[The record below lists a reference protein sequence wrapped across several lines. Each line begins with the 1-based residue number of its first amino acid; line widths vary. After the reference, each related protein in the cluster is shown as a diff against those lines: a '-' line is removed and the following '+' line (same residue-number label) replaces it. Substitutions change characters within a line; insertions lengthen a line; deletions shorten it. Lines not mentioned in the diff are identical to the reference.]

1 MGDTAQGARPVMV
14 GRVKEKEAI
23 QSGLSKAIR
32 GHGSLI
38 MISGEAGIGKT
49 KMTEELGR
57 LAVLTGCDLSIGRC
71 LPNSP
76 APYLPFREALRGQ
89 MADDVFSSSP
99 TGDVMFYVKDVLC
112 RRAQERPAVVV
123 LEDLHWAD
131 SASIQVLHFLA
142 RNVGG
147 QRALLV
153 GTYRPEDISFEISDG
168 LFHPLLDSV
177 RCMRRESLCTEIQL
191 GELSETEIGELLER
205 LLGGRVHR
213 KVLEEVIKEGEG
225 NPLYTIEC
233 VHSLLSHGQLRSEN
247 GVWSFAGEMVSVPST
262 VKDLVTRRMDRLP
275 RTTRRVLEAASVIG
289 LNFEPKVLAPLMNMR
304 QMDLLEVL
312 EEADRS
318 HFMVKVGRDGSVSF
332 THENLQR
339 VIYESMSEARRNE
352 IHREV
357 ARILEAEPK
366 SLRLDGE
373 IALHHR
379 FSGERDKCVRYSLS
393 VGMEWLNRKAI
404 FEAVPNFRRVLELTE
419 NDEEFIVER
428 LQALEGMG
436 DCQVYLANYQ
446 DGLRDY
452 EEFMSLGGED
462 VRCARVLRKI
472 AECWSPT
479 RLGKGSS
486 VNCLKYLE
494 EAEECPRINAF
505 EEGEIAGVRANLSLW
520 KGEFPKAD
528 ELCTKAEECFRRAG
542 DRSREGQQL
551 CYHAWIHLSQGD
563 MPRALETL
571 EKARSMYGGGKD
583 IEQEL
588 EINRLLSE
596 VLYHQGRGREALLA
610 FDSVHHAASQIG
622 DRVSMCWS
630 HIFRTFVNMDLKEGA
645 EALKNAKLALDE
657 AMESDSAYMGCMAN
671 TVMALVALNR
681 NDLRSAM
688 DFSEKAWKVATN
700 FPGTVKTPV
709 KGVTLMVRGA
719 TLCQNGKVEEGNA
732 LFEDALRWLE
742 GGMGCM
748 IHLAYSLCYYGE
760 ALQRQGRSEQAL
772 DCYTRAH
779 SIFRV
784 LGNAPGEERCA
795 MVSGELRRIIEGE
808 ISLRESSNLY
818 AK

>member
-1 MGDTAQGARPVMV
+1 MGETALGARPVMV

-57 LAVLTGCDLSIGRC
+57 LAVLTGCDFAIGRC

-76 APYLPFREALRGQ
+76 APYLPFRDALRGQ
-89 MADDVFSSSP
+89 MADEVFSSSP
-99 TGDVMFYVKDVLC
+99 TSDVMFQVKDALC
-112 RRAQERPAVVV
+112 RRAQVRPAVVV

-142 RNVGG
+142 RNIGCH
-147 QRALLV
+147 RALLV
-153 GTYRPEDISFEISDG
+153 GTYRPEDISFEVAEG

-177 RCMRRESLCTEIQL
+177 RSMRRESLCTEIQL
-191 GELSETEIGELLER
+191 GELNESEIEELLDK
-205 LLGGRVHR
+205 LLGGRVHK
-213 KVLEEVIKEGEG
+213 KVLEEVMREGEG
-225 NPLYTIEC
+225 NPLYTIEF
-233 VHSLLSHGQLRSEN
+233 VHNLLSRGHLLSKN
-247 GVWSFAGEMVSVPST
+247 GVWSFAGDLVSMPST
-262 VKDLVTRRMDRLP
+262 VKDVVMRRVERLP
-275 RTTRRVLEAASVIG
+275 KTTRRVLEAASVIG
-289 LNFEPKVLAPLMNMR
+289 LSFEPKVLATLMDMR

-312 EEADRS
+312 EEAERS
-318 HFMVKVGRDGSVSF
+318 HSMVRVGDGKVSF
-332 THENLQR
+332 AHENLQR

-379 FSGERDKCVRYSLS
+379 YSGEKGKCVRYSLS
-393 VGMEWLNRKAI
+393 AGTEWLDRKAI

-419 NDEEFIVER
+419 GDEEHLVER

-436 DCQVYLANYQ
+436 DCQVSLANYKE
-446 DGLRDY
+446 GLGDY
-452 EEFMSLGGED
+452 EEFMRLGGED

-486 VNCLKYLE
+486 ANCLRYLE
-494 EAEECPRINAF
+494 EAEACPRINAF
-505 EEGEIAGVRANLSLW
+505 EEGEIAGVRTNLSLW
-520 KGEFPKAD
+520 TGDFPKAD
-528 ELCTKAEECFRRAG
+528 ELCTRSEECFRRAG

-571 EKARSMYGGGKD
+571 ERARAMYCGGKD

-630 HIFRTFVNMDLKEGA
+630 HIFRTFVNLDLKEGG

-657 AMESDSAYMGCMAN
+657 AMESDSAYMGCMAD

-681 NDLRSAM
+681 NDVRSALE
-688 DFSEKAWKVATN
+688 FSEKAWKVASN
-700 FPGTVKTPV
+700 FPSTVKTPV
-709 KGVTLMVRGA
+709 KGVTLMVHGA
-719 TLCQNGKVEEGNA
+719 ALCLNGSAEEGNA
-732 LFEDALRWLE
+732 LFEDALRWLD

-748 IHLAYSLCYYGE
+748 IHLAYSLCHYGE
-760 ALQRQGRSEQAL
+760 ALQRQGRYEYAL
-772 DCYTRAH
+772 DCYTRAQ
-779 SIFRV
+779 SIFKV
-784 LGNAPGEERCA
+784 LGNVPGEERCVK
-795 MVSGELRRIIEGE
+795 VSGELRRMIEGE
-808 ISLRESSNLY
+808 ISLRESSKLY

>member
-1 MGDTAQGARPVMV
+1 MGENAREAHPIIV
-14 GRVKEKEAI
+14 GRIRELETLQSCLSQVI
-23 QSGLSKAIR
+23 QGKGR
-32 GHGSLI
+32 TV

-49 KMTEELGR
+49 KLTEELGR
-57 LAVLTGCDLSIGRC
+57 LARMTNCRFLVGRC
-71 LPNSP
+71 LPHAT
-76 APYLPFREALRGQ
+76 APYLPFRDALQGL
-89 MADDVFSSSP
+89 ATKDPLVEGTP
-99 TGDVMFYVKDVLC
+99 GDALFAIREELGKGSQTQPLIL
-112 RRAQERPAVVV
+112 V

-131 SASIQVLHFLA
+131 TATVQVIHFLS
-142 RNVGG
+142 RNISCMRVMI
-147 QRALLV
+147 V
-153 GTYRPEDISFEISDG
+153 GTYRPEDISFEVAEG
-168 LFHPLLDSV
+168 LYHPLFDSL
-177 RCMRRESLCTEIQL
+177 RSMRRESLFTEIPL
-191 GELSETEIGELLER
+191 AELSAGDIDELLNKI
-205 LLGGRVHR
+205 LGGRVHR
-213 KVLEEVIKEGEG
+213 KVLEEVMREGEG
-225 NPLYTIEC
+225 NPLFTIEC
-233 VHSLLSHGQLRSEN
+233 VHNLLTHGQIRSEA
-247 GVWSFAGEMVSVPST
+247 GVWSFAGELVSVPST
-262 VKDLVTRRMDRLP
+262 VKDVVMRRVERLP

-289 LNFEPKVLAPLMNMR
+289 LSFEPKVLASLMNMR

-318 HFMVKVGRDGSVSF
+318 HAMVKVGDGRVTF
-332 THENLQR
+332 AHENLQR
-339 VIYESMSEARRNE
+339 VIYDSMTEARRNE

-373 IALHHR
+373 IALHHQY
-379 FSGERDKCVRYSLS
+379 SGERDKCVRYSLS
-393 VGMEWLNRKAI
+393 VGMEWLDRRAVY
-404 FEAVPNFRRVLELTE
+404 EAVPNFRRVLELTDG
-419 NDEEFIVER
+419 DEEFVVER

-436 DCQVYLANYQ
+436 DCQVFLANFQ
-446 DGLRDY
+446 EGLKDY
-452 EEFMSLGGED
+452 EDFMRLGGED

-486 VNCLKYLE
+486 VNCLKYLA
-494 EAEECPRINAF
+494 EAEACPRINAF
-505 EEGEIAGVRANLSLW
+505 EEGEIFGVRTNLSLW
-520 KGEFPKAD
+520 TGDFPKAD
-528 ELCTKAEECFRRAG
+528 ELCSRSEECFRRAG

-563 MPRALETL
+563 MTRALETL
-571 EKARSMYGGGKD
+571 DRAREMYVGGKD

-588 EINRLLSE
+588 ELNRLLSE

-630 HIFRTFVNMDLKEGA
+630 HIFRTFVNLDLKESA
-645 EALKNAKLALDE
+645 DALKNAKLALDE
-657 AMESDSAYMGCMAN
+657 AMESDSAYMGCMAD

-681 NDLRSAM
+681 KDLRSALE
-688 DFSEKAWKVATN
+688 FSEKAWKVASK

-719 TLCQNGKVEEGNA
+719 ALCQNGNAEEGNG
-732 LFEDALRWLE
+732 LFEDALRWLD

-760 ALQRQGRSEQAL
+760 ALQRQGRSEYAL
-772 DCYTRAH
+772 DCYTRAR
-779 SIFRV
+779 SIFKV

-795 MVSGELRRIIEGE
+795 MVIGDLRRIIEGE

>member
-1 MGDTAQGARPVMV
+1 MV

-23 QSGLSKAIR
+23 QAGLSKAIR
-32 GHGSLI
+32 GHGGLI
-38 MISGEAGIGKT
+38 LISGEAGIGKT

-57 LAVLTGCDLSIGRC
+57 LATLTGCDYTVGRC
-71 LPNSP
+71 LPNAPS
-76 APYLPFREALRGQ
+76 PYLPFREALRDQ
-89 MADDVFSSSP
+89 MNEELFAKSP
-99 TGDVMFYVKDVLC
+99 TGEIMFEVRDALY
-112 RRAQERPAVVV
+112 RRAQERPAVMV

-142 RNVGG
+142 RNIGC
-147 QRALLV
+147 QRSLIV
-153 GTYRPEDISFEISDG
+153 GTYRPEDISFEVTEG
-168 LFHPLLDSV
+168 LQHPLFESLRSL
-177 RCMRRESLCTEIQL
+177 RRESLITEIPL
-191 GELSETEIGELLER
+191 GELSEVEIEELLNK
-205 LLGGRVHR
+205 LLGGRVHK
-213 KVLEEVIKEGEG
+213 KVLEEVMREGEG
-225 NPLYTIEC
+225 NPLFTIEC
-233 VHSLLSHGQLRSEN
+233 VHNLLGHGQLTSEK
-247 GVWSFAGEMVSVPST
+247 GVWSFAGEQVGVPST
-262 VKDLVTRRMDRLP
+262 VKDVVMRRVERLP
-275 RTTRRVLEAASVIG
+275 KTTKRVLEAASVIG
-289 LNFEPKVLAPLMNMR
+289 LSFEPKVLASLMNMR

-318 HFMVKVGRDGSVSF
+318 HAMVRVGDGKVTF
-332 THENLQR
+332 AHENLQR
-339 VIYESMSEARRNE
+339 VIYESISEARRNE

-373 IALHHR
+373 IALHHQY
-379 FSGERDKCVRYSLS
+379 SGERDKCVRYSLS
-393 VGMEWLNRKAI
+393 VGMEWLERKAI

-419 NDEEFIVER
+419 GNEDFIVER
-428 LQALEGMG
+428 LQAMEGMG

-446 DGLRDY
+446 EGLRDY
-452 EEFMSLGGED
+452 EGFMGLGGED

-486 VNCLKYLE
+486 VNCLRYLD
-494 EAEECPRINAF
+494 EAERCPRINAF
-505 EEGEIAGVRANLSLW
+505 EEGELAGLRTNLRLW
-520 KGEFPKAD
+520 TGDFPKAD
-528 ELCTKAEECFRRAG
+528 ELCSKAEECFRRAG

-571 EKARSMYGGGKD
+571 DRARSMYEGSKD
-583 IEQEL
+583 IEQDL

-610 FDSVHHAASQIG
+610 FDSVHHLASQIG

-630 HIFRTFVNMDLKEGA
+630 HIFRTFVNLDLREGA
-645 EALKNAKLALDE
+645 DALRNAKLALDE
-657 AMESDSAYMGCMAN
+657 AMESDSAYMGCMAD

-681 NDLRSAM
+681 NDMRSALE
-688 DFSEKAWKVATN
+688 FSEKAWKVASN

-719 TLCQNGKVEEGNA
+719 ALCQNGNVEEGNG
-732 LFEDALRWLE
+732 LFEDALRWLD

-760 ALQRQGRSEQAL
+760 ALQRQGRSEHAL
-772 DCYTRAH
+772 DCYTRAQ
-779 SIFRV
+779 SLFKV
-784 LGNAPGEERCA
+784 LGNTPGEERCA
-795 MVSGELRRIIEGE
+795 KVTGDLRRMIEGQ

>member
-1 MGDTAQGARPVMV
+1 MRVM
-14 GRVKEKEAI
+14 I
-23 QSGLSKAIR
+23 
-32 GHGSLI
+32 
-38 MISGEAGIGKT
+38 
-49 KMTEELGR
+49 
-57 LAVLTGCDLSIGRC
+57 
-71 LPNSP
+71 
-76 APYLPFREALRGQ
+76 
-89 MADDVFSSSP
+89 
-99 TGDVMFYVKDVLC
+99 
-112 RRAQERPAVVV
+112 
-123 LEDLHWAD
+123 
-131 SASIQVLHFLA
+131 
-142 RNVGG
+142 
-147 QRALLV
+147 V
-153 GTYRPEDISFEISDG
+153 GTYRPEDISFEVAEG
-168 LFHPLLDSV
+168 LYHPLFDSL
-177 RCMRRESLCTEIQL
+177 RSMRRESLFTEIPL
-191 GELSETEIGELLER
+191 AELSAGDIDELLNKI
-205 LLGGRVHR
+205 LGGRVHR
-213 KVLEEVIKEGEG
+213 KVLEEVMREGEG
-225 NPLYTIEC
+225 NPLFTIEC
-233 VHSLLSHGQLRSEN
+233 VHNLLTHGQIRSEA
-247 GVWSFAGEMVSVPST
+247 GVWSFAGELVSVPST
-262 VKDLVTRRMDRLP
+262 VKDVVMRRVERLP

-289 LNFEPKVLAPLMNMR
+289 LSFEPKVLASLMNMR

-318 HFMVKVGRDGSVSF
+318 HAMVKVGDGRVTF
-332 THENLQR
+332 AHENLQR
-339 VIYESMSEARRNE
+339 VIYDSMTEARRNE

-373 IALHHR
+373 IALHHQ

-393 VGMEWLNRKAI
+393 VGMEWLDRRAVY
-404 FEAVPNFRRVLELTE
+404 EAVPNFRRVLELTDG
-419 NDEEFIVER
+419 DEEFVVER

-436 DCQVYLANYQ
+436 DCQVFLANFQ
-446 DGLRDY
+446 EGLKDY
-452 EEFMSLGGED
+452 EDFMRLGGED

-486 VNCLKYLE
+486 VNCLKYLA
-494 EAEECPRINAF
+494 EAEACPRINAF
-505 EEGEIAGVRANLSLW
+505 EEGEIFGVRTNLSLW
-520 KGEFPKAD
+520 TGDFPKAD
-528 ELCTKAEECFRRAG
+528 ELCSRSEECFRRAG

-563 MPRALETL
+563 MTRALETL
-571 EKARSMYGGGKD
+571 DRAREMYVGGKD

-588 EINRLLSE
+588 ELNRLLSE

-630 HIFRTFVNMDLKEGA
+630 HIFRTFVNLDLKESA
-645 EALKNAKLALDE
+645 DALKNAKLALDE
-657 AMESDSAYMGCMAN
+657 AMESDSAYMGCMAD

-681 NDLRSAM
+681 KDLRSALE
-688 DFSEKAWKVATN
+688 FSEKAWKVASK

-719 TLCQNGKVEEGNA
+719 ALCQNGNAEEGNG
-732 LFEDALRWLE
+732 LFEDALRWLD

-760 ALQRQGRSEQAL
+760 ALQRQGRSEYAL
-772 DCYTRAH
+772 DCYTRAR
-779 SIFRV
+779 SIFKV

-795 MVSGELRRIIEGE
+795 MVIGDLRRIIEGE

>member
-1 MGDTAQGARPVMV
+1 MGETALSARPVMV

-32 GHGSLI
+32 GHGGLI
-38 MISGEAGIGKT
+38 VISGEAGIGKT

-57 LAVLTGCDLSIGRC
+57 LAVLTGCDFTVGRC

-76 APYLPFREALRGQ
+76 APYLPFRDALRGQ
-89 MADDVFSSSP
+89 MGDEVFSSP
-99 TGDVMFYVKDVLC
+99 AGDVMFQVRDALC
-112 RRAQERPAVVV
+112 RRAQERPVVMV

-142 RNVGG
+142 RNIGG
-147 QRALLV
+147 QRSLVV
-153 GTYRPEDISFEISDG
+153 GTYRPEDISFEVTEG
-168 LFHPLLDSV
+168 LQHPLFESLRS
-177 RCMRRESLCTEIQL
+177 MRRESLITEIPL
-191 GELSETEIGELLER
+191 GELSEGEIEELLNK
-205 LLGGRVHR
+205 LLGGRVHK
-213 KVLEEVIKEGEG
+213 KVLEEVMREGEG
-225 NPLYTIEC
+225 NPLFTIEC
-233 VHSLLSHGQLRSEN
+233 VHNLLGHGQLTSDK
-247 GVWSFAGEMVSVPST
+247 GVWSFAGELVGVPST
-262 VKDLVTRRMDRLP
+262 VKDVVMRRVERLP
-275 RTTRRVLEAASVIG
+275 RTTKRVLEAASVIG
-289 LNFEPKVLAPLMNMR
+289 LSFEPKVLASLMNMR

-318 HFMVKVGRDGSVSF
+318 YAMVKVGDGKVSF
-332 THENLQR
+332 SHENLQR

-373 IALHHR
+373 IALHHQY
-379 FSGERDKCVRYSLS
+379 SGERDKCVRYSLS
-393 VGMEWLNRKAI
+393 VGMEWLDRKAI

-419 NDEEFIVER
+419 GNEEFTVER
-428 LQALEGMG
+428 LQAMEGMG
-436 DCQVYLANYQ
+436 DCQVYLANFQ
-446 DGLRDY
+446 EGLRNY
-452 EEFMSLGGED
+452 EEFMRLGGED

-486 VNCLKYLE
+486 ANCLKYLD
-494 EAEECPRINAF
+494 EAERCPRINAF
-505 EEGEIAGVRANLSLW
+505 EEGELAGLRTNLSLW
-520 KGEFPKAD
+520 TGDFPKAD
-528 ELCTKAEECFRRAG
+528 ELCTRAEERFRRAG

-571 EKARSMYGGGKD
+571 DKARSMYEGSKD
-583 IEQEL
+583 IEQDL

-610 FDSVHHAASQIG
+610 FDSVHHLASQIG

-630 HIFRTFVNMDLKEGA
+630 HIFRTFVNLDLREGA
-645 EALKNAKLALDE
+645 DALRNAKLALDE
-657 AMESDSAYMGCMAN
+657 AMDSDSAYMGCMAD

-681 NDLRSAM
+681 NDARSALE
-688 DFSEKAWKVATN
+688 FSEKAWKVAAN

-719 TLCQNGKVEEGNA
+719 ALCHGGQAEEGNG
-732 LFEDALRWLE
+732 LFEDALRWLD

-760 ALQRQGRSEQAL
+760 ALQRQGRSEYAL
-772 DCYTRAH
+772 DCYTRAQ
-779 SIFRV
+779 SIFKV

-795 MVSGELRRIIEGE
+795 KVTGDLRRMIEGE